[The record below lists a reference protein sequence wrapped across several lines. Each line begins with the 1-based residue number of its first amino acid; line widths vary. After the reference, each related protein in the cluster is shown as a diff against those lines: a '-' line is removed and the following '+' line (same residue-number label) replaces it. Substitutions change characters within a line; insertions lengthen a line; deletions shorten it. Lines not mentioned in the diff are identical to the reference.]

1 MNLPAEIEFSSTRAQ
16 PVPEALRYAARK
28 RIAECVRIYHA
39 AGVRMP
45 MPTVSFDLR
54 GKTAGQA
61 YYTKNHVRLNAV
73 LLTENTTEF
82 IEQTVGHEVAHL
94 ATRFKYTGAIQSH
107 GPEWQ
112 AMMAVLGL
120 DARRCHSYDVTNAAV
135 GRSYPYR
142 CGCATPHT
150 LSARRH
156 GAVQRGHRSYTCKKC
171 GQKLKLAAAETSPAR
186 APALPP
192 ARPVPQPA
200 RPPAAPPSVTA
211 GRSPAPA
218 GVNPSPPSAELLRF
232 VKAIAQ
238 SLRQALPATCEKS
251 SRECAAYAE
260 LNISLALRSA
270 AGVPPQAPSEKQVPF
285 ADSLARKMGVSVPA
299 EAMADRRKMSRWISL
314 ALGTV

>member
-16 PVPEALRYAARK
+16 PVSEALRYAARK

-94 ATRFKYTGAIQSH
+94 AARFKYTSAIQSH

-171 GQKLKLAAAETSPAR
+171 GQKLKLASAEPTSAR
-186 APALPP
+186 APAPP
-192 ARPVPQPA
+192 SARPAPQPA
-200 RPPAAPPSVTA
+200 RPPTATPTVAPA
-211 GRSPAPA
+211 RSPAPSA
-218 GVNPSPPSAELLRF
+218 ASTVPPSPELLRF

-238 SLRQALPATCEKS
+238 TLRQALPATCEQS
-251 SRECAAYAE
+251 SRECVVYAE
-260 LNISLALRSA
+260 QNIAPALRSA
-270 AGVPPQAPSEKQVPF
+270 AGVPPQAPTEKQLPF

-299 EAMADRRKMSRWISL
+299 EARADRRKMSRWISL